1 MRSLLFVPA
10 SDRRKLDKGLASGA
24 DVIIVDL
31 EDSVAADA
39 KVEGRAIMSEFV
51 AAHAGAAERPRLHVR
66 INGFSTGLADLDLD
80 AAVAA
85 GADGIMLPKAA
96 GGQDVTRLDAKI
108 AVAEAIHG
116 SPDGRTR
123 IVAIA
128 TETAHAVFQAGTY
141 RGASHRLAGLAWGA
155 EDLSADLGATATR
168 GADGQFLDTFR
179 LARTL
184 TLLGAVAAEVVPIDG
199 VYTDFRDLDGLR
211 AECEAAARDGF
222 TAKMAIH
229 PAQVPIINE
238 IFAPSPAAL
247 AKARQIIALFD
258 ADADALTLLAALEAF
273 DPGLD
278 WTQVGFRKVEDEDW
292 ERAWLDQFQPMRFGA
307 RTFIVPWNHDVP
319 SDAGDDA
326 AIVRL
331 DPGLAFGSGT
341 HPTTALCLRWLDAL
355 AADGLLEGRHVLDF
369 GCGSGILALAA
380 LKLGAAKA
388 VGVDNDPQAL
398 LASADNAQRNAVDA
412 DFSVHLPD
420 DEPVTTYPVVVANI
434 LASALDALAE
444 RLAARVAPGGRIALS
459 GILKGQEDEL
469 LARYAP
475 WFDALSATRDGDWMR
490 IDGIRR

>member
-1 MRSLLFVPA
+1 MPYLELSLRCTEVEQPRYETA
-10 SDRRKLDKGLASGA
+10 
-24 DVIIVDL
+24 L
-31 EDSVAADA
+31 EDVGALSVTLLDADA
-39 KVEGRAIMSEFV
+39 DTGNEHAILEPGV
-51 AAHAGAAERPRLHVR
+51 GETPLW
-66 INGFSTGLADLDLD
+66 
-80 AAVAA
+80 
-85 GADGIMLPKAA
+85 KAL
-96 GGQDVTRLDAKI
+96 V
-108 AVAEAIHG
+108 
-116 SPDGRTR
+116 
-123 IVAIA
+123 
-128 TETAHAVFQAGTY
+128 
-141 RGASHRLAGLAWGA
+141 
-155 EDLSADLGATATR
+155 
-168 GADGQFLDTFR
+168 
-179 LARTL
+179 L
-184 TLLGAVAAEVVPIDG
+184 T
-199 VYTDFRDLDGLR
+199 
-211 AECEAAARDGF
+211 
-222 TAKMAIH
+222 
-229 PAQVPIINE
+229 
-238 IFAPSPAAL
+238 
-247 AKARQIIALFD
+247 ALFD

-412 DFSVHLPD
+412 DFSVYLPD
-420 DEPVTTYPVVVANI
+420 DEPVATYPVVVANI

>member
-1 MRSLLFVPA
+1 MPYLE
-10 SDRRKLDKGLASGA
+10 LALRCTEVEQPRYETA
-24 DVIIVDL
+24 L
-31 EDSVAADA
+31 EDVGALSVTLLDADA
-39 KVEGRAIMSEFV
+39 DTGNEHAILEPGV
-51 AAHAGAAERPRLHVR
+51 GETPLW
-66 INGFSTGLADLDLD
+66 
-80 AAVAA
+80 
-85 GADGIMLPKAA
+85 KAL
-96 GGQDVTRLDAKI
+96 V
-108 AVAEAIHG
+108 
-116 SPDGRTR
+116 
-123 IVAIA
+123 
-128 TETAHAVFQAGTY
+128 
-141 RGASHRLAGLAWGA
+141 
-155 EDLSADLGATATR
+155 
-168 GADGQFLDTFR
+168 
-179 LARTL
+179 L
-184 TLLGAVAAEVVPIDG
+184 T
-199 VYTDFRDLDGLR
+199 
-211 AECEAAARDGF
+211 
-222 TAKMAIH
+222 
-229 PAQVPIINE
+229 
-238 IFAPSPAAL
+238 
-247 AKARQIIALFD
+247 ALFD

-412 DFSVHLPD
+412 DFSVYLPD

-469 LARYAP
+469 LARYEP